1 MSRFGLELSGGAL
14 TRLSICGGGGLLRHK
29 RAFNLVAGFD
39 SAVRAA
45 WRALG
50 PSSPG
55 EGESLSEAQA
65 SEARA
70 AGSQRAPLYR
80 GSGGTVPRD
89 PAEGRGHRVMEL
101 LKGTTMET
109 LSSEIVCTKLER
121 IAKLAQQAPTMV
133 LTTLSHYIDLDWLRE
148 AYRRT
153 RKDAAPGVDQQTA
166 EQYAGNLEVQ
176 VTP

>member
-1 MSRFGLELSGGAL
+1 
-14 TRLSICGGGGLLRHK
+14 
-29 RAFNLVAGFD
+29 
-39 SAVRAA
+39 
-45 WRALG
+45 
-50 PSSPG
+50 
-55 EGESLSEAQA
+55 
-65 SEARA
+65 
-70 AGSQRAPLYR
+70 
-80 GSGGTVPRD
+80 
-89 PAEGRGHRVMEL
+89 MEL